1 MSRQPESAAEPNRRA
16 VKLHTHRGSSALSV
30 FRREKLFADMHLRV
44 PGLASVHAAYWHFA
58 ALTEALTSAE
68 QQVLERLLTY
78 GPKSN
83 ASEAEKPVGDR
94 MLAVPRLGTI
104 SPWSTKATDIARHCG
119 LARVKRLER
128 GVAWHFIRADGKPL
142 TATEREALVPLIH

>member
-1 MSRQPESAAEPNRRA
+1 M
-16 VKLHTHRGSSALSV
+16 
-30 FRREKLFADMHLRV
+30 

-78 GPKSN
+78 GPKSDDN
-83 ASEAEKPVGDR
+83 EAEKPAGNL
-94 MLAVPRLGTI
+94 MLVVPRLGTI
-104 SPWSTKATDIARHCG
+104 PVVHQGDGHPRAIAG
-119 LARVKRLER
+119 LPGVKRLER

-142 TATEREALVPLIH
+142 TATEREALVPLIHDRMVENVLFDLARWPSFSVRRRRRRCAWWT